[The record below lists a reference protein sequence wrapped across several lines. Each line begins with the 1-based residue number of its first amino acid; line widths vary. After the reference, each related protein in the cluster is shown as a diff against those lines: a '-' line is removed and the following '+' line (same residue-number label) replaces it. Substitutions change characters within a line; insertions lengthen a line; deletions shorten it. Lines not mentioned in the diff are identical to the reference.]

1 MQIRTIT
8 TPFFLNS
15 SINCYLVKTSKGF
28 ILIDTGPTKKRKII
42 EKELEKSGC
51 NKDNLRL
58 IVLTHGDF
66 DHSGNA
72 VYLREKFKSSIAMHK
87 DDSGMVENG
96 NMLWNRSKQNLLVK
110 IIFKL
115 FFKLSRSDRFK
126 PDLFIDNDFSLVQYG
141 FDAKVLELPGHS
153 KGSIGIL
160 TKSGELFC
168 GDILENVKNPRTGS
182 IIDNANLANESI
194 NKLKSLQINSVYP
207 GHGQS
212 FPMKL
217 YIKLNR

>member
-1 MQIRTIT
+1 MQIQTIT
-8 TPFFLNS
+8 TPFFLFS
-15 SINCYLVKTSKGF
+15 SINCYLVKIDDGF
-28 ILIDTGPTKKRKII
+28 IMIDTGPTNKRKII
-42 EKELEKSGC
+42 EKKLEKLGC
-51 NKDNLRL
+51 NRENLKL
-58 IVLTHGDF
+58 IILTHGDF

-72 VYLREKFKSSIAMHK
+72 AYFRKKFKSSVAMHK

-96 NMLWNRSKQNLLVK
+96 NMLWNRNKQNFLVK

-115 FFKLSRSDRFK
+115 FLKLSKSDRLK
-126 PDLFIDNDFSLVQYG
+126 PDLVLDKDFSLVQYG

-160 TKSGELFC
+160 TKTGEFFC
-168 GDILENVKNPRTGS
+168 GDLLENVKNPSTGS
-182 IIDNANLANESI
+182 IIDSKDLANESI
-194 NKLKSLQINSVYP
+194 EKLRNLQINSVYP

-217 YIKLNR
+217 FTKNQ